1 MIQHDPELIQP
12 NGELIAQLSG
22 ILKES
27 ANEILGLEK
36 FMKRKTVAKNR
47 HLHRRLKDIDKPSK
61 RDQNDLCRLIDTF
74 PSNAS

>member
-27 ANEILGLEK
+27 ANEILGQEK
-36 FMKRKTVAKNR
+36 FMKRKTVTKDR
-47 HLHRRLKDIDKPSK
+47 HRHRQLKDIDKPPT
-61 RDQNDLCRLIDTF
+61 RDRDDLCRSINAF

>member
-27 ANEILGLEK
+27 VNEILGLEK
-36 FMKRKTVAKNR
+36 FMKRKTVAKDR
-47 HLHRRLKDIDKPSK
+47 HLHRQLQDFNEPSK
-61 RDQNDLCRLIDTF
+61 RDQDDSCRSIVAF